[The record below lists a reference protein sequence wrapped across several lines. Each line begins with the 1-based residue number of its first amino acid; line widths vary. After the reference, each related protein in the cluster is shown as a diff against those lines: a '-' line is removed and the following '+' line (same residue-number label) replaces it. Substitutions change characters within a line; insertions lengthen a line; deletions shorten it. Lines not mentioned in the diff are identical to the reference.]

1 MQLIVIKD
9 SDDVA
14 LGKIE
19 ARVGMWLANGYQI
32 IKVNAKSLIARD
44 KEEFEEKF
52 TSPTSV
58 YYTEAK
64 RWGFSS
70 REVDDSVENR
80 AVLMRK
86 FRWGE
91 FAYQHYIEYGVIL
104 PLSDSVECA
113 GYEFAKKVD
122 KMRSIEVQQL
132 SKQEVLEIV
141 K

>member
-19 ARVGMWLANGYQI
+19 ARLGMWLANGYQI
-32 IKVNAKSLIARD
+32 IKVNVKSLIARD

-80 AVLMRK
+80 AALMRK
-86 FRWGE
+86 FRRGE

-104 PLSDSVECA
+104 PLSDSIERA
-113 GYEFAKKVD
+113 GYEFARKLQE
-122 KMRSIEVQQL
+122 MRSSEIQRLME
-132 SKQEVLEIV
+132 QEVLEIAQ
-141 K
+141 